1 VVDWLANDDGHALS
15 IARGIVANL
24 NWQKPEQLVR
34 TPPIEP
40 RYDPRELYGVLPT
53 DTRKPYDVREVI
65 ARIVDDSAFDE
76 WKARYGTT
84 LVTGFAR
91 IHGMPIG
98 IIANNGILFSESA
111 LKAAHFIELCCQRKI
126 PLLFLQNI
134 SGFMVGR
141 KYENEGIARN
151 GAKMVTAVACAQ
163 VPKFTII
170 IGGSFGAGNYGMCGR
185 AYSPRF
191 LWMWPNARISV
202 MGGEQAASVLAT
214 VKRDGI
220 ESRGGAWSAEEEAAF
235 KEPLRTQYERE
246 GHPYYATAR
255 LWDDGIID
263 PADTR
268 RVLALAM
275 SASLNAPIAETRFG
289 VFRM

>member
-1 VVDWLANDDGHALS
+1 
-15 IARGIVANL
+15 
-24 NWQKPEQLVR
+24 
-34 TPPIEP
+34 
-40 RYDPRELYGVLPT
+40 
-53 DTRKPYDVREVI
+53 VI
-65 ARIVDDSAFDE
+65 ARVVDGSDFDE
-76 WKARYGTT
+76 FKARYGAT
-84 LVTGFAR
+84 LVCGFAH
-91 IHGMPIG
+91 IEGMPVG
-98 IIANNGILFSESA
+98 IVANNGILFAESA
-111 LKAAHFIELCCQRKI
+111 NKGAHFIELCCQRKI
-126 PLLFLQNI
+126 PLVFLQNI
-134 SGFMVGR
+134 TGFMVGR
-141 KYENEGIARN
+141 KYENEGIARA

-220 ESRGGAWSAEEEAAF
+220 EGKGGSWSAEEEEAF
-235 KEPLRTQYERE
+235 KAPIRQQYEDQ
-246 GHPYYATAR
+246 GHPYYASAR

-268 RVLALAM
+268 RVLALGL
-275 SASLNAPIAETRFG
+275 SAALNAPVAETKFG